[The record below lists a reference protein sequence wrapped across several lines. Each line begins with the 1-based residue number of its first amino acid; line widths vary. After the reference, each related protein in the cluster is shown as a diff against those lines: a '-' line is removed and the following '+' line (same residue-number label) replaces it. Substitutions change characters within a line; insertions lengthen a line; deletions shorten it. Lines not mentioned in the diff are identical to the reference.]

1 MKKLAVLFLALLIL
15 GGCSGKH
22 VDRVEIDSTIDLS
35 GNWNDTD
42 SRKVAEELIVQ
53 SINAAWI
60 SGYLMDNGKKPVL
73 IIGPVR
79 NKSSEHINTRTFIA
93 DLEKSYINSG
103 QVKMV
108 ASSSEREAIRDERA
122 DQQSYSSA
130 ETVKQWGKESGADF
144 MLIGEINSINDR
156 DDGDEVKYYQ
166 VDVYLVDLEDNS
178 KVWVGDKKIKKY
190 VSRSGYKP

>member
-1 MKKLAVLFLALLIL
+1 
-15 GGCSGKH
+15 
-22 VDRVEIDSTIDLS
+22 
-35 GNWNDTD
+35 
-42 SRKVAEELIVQ
+42 
-53 SINAAWI
+53 
-60 SGYLMDNGKKPVL
+60 L

-108 ASSSEREAIRDERA
+108 ASSSEREAIRDERE
-122 DQQSYSSA
+122 DQQSYSSS

-190 VSRSGYKP
+190 VSRSGYRP

>member
-1 MKKLAVLFLALLIL
+1 VKKLFIVMMVFVLV
-15 GGCSGKH
+15 GCAGKQ
-22 VDRVEIDSTIDLS
+22 VTRVEVDSTIDLS

-53 SINAAWI
+53 STNAAWVTN
-60 SGYLMDNGKKPVL
+60 YLMDNGKKPVV

-93 DLEKSYINSG
+93 DLEKSFINSG
-103 QVKMV
+103 RVKMV
-108 ASSSEREAIRDERA
+108 ASSSEREAIREERA
-122 DQQSYSSA
+122 AQQDYSTM
-130 ETVKQWGKESGADF
+130 ETTKQWGKETGADF

-156 DDGDEVKYYQ
+156 EKGDEVKYYQ

-178 KVWVGDKKIKKY
+178 KVWVGDKKLKKY